1 MNLKLSNRLMHRAL
15 NVLSRSNMAA
25 WIGFFLTVGITFV
38 LWINAQNDAMQ
49 KAKIRFD
56 TSNVETVHEIYS
68 RMHTY
73 ENTLKSGVALLNTGE
88 QMDRKKWHIY
98 ISSMELA
105 KSYPGFQG
113 IGFSKVIPH
122 TKLAE
127 HISQMHAEGFP
138 DYTIKPAGKREE
150 YHSIIYL
157 EPLDERNRRA
167 IGYDMFTNPIRQQ
180 AMIQSRDTG
189 QTALSGK
196 VTLVQ
201 EQANNRQAGF
211 LMYVPF
217 YTTPKPLSTQI
228 ERKEHLSGFVFA
240 PFRAD
245 DLMKEIVFNKS
256 PTISIKLY
264 DGISIDDAALLYEN
278 RHIKKNQPLFTATI
292 PIVMYG
298 RTWTAVFQTLP
309 TFNTMIDKDR
319 SRMILLAGLPISF
332 LVLLTILSFSQTA
345 EQAQT
350 MARKMTIEIRALN
363 DELEN
368 MINTAPNPIIV
379 HTQDGKIIKINQTWT
394 DICGYTHDET
404 PTTDSWVDKVYKEH
418 QDEVKAHIRNLFNIT
433 KKVDEGEFSFYSK
446 SGTKITWQFSST
458 PFGIIDGKKAL
469 ISSAMDITELKNKDN
484 MVMMQSRYAAMGEM
498 ISMIA
503 HQWRQPLASISTVS
517 GLLSL
522 EAMMDQYHKEHFI
535 EKLDLI
541 GDLSLELSNTIN
553 DFRNFFKEDKTKEL
567 TTWKDLIEGC
577 LMMIKPILITKNIEV
592 IKTFHENHP
601 LMMYPREIK
610 QVILNLLKNAEDVL
624 IDNAILEPKIWIRT
638 LQEGQ
643 MSCLEIEDNGG
654 GISENI
660 IHQIFDPYFSTKIE
674 RNGTGI
680 GLYMSKTIVEKHGL
694 GLLEVYNTA
703 HGACFKIS
711 LPLDIETV

>member
-1 MNLKLSNRLMHRAL
+1 MNLKLSNILSKS
-15 NVLSRSNMAA
+15 VLIA
-25 WIGFFLTVGITFV
+25 WLAFFIAVGITYL
-38 LWINAQNDAMQ
+38 LWFNAKNEVMLEAKNRFNVSNSATVYDIDA
-49 KAKIRFD
+49 
-56 TSNVETVHEIYS
+56 
-68 RMHTY
+68 RMHMY
-73 ENTLKSGVALLNTGE
+73 ENTLKSCNALLSTVERMN
-88 QMDRKKWHIY
+88 RNKWNIY
-98 ISSMELA
+98 ISSIELS
-105 KSYPGFQG
+105 KHYPGFQG

-127 HISQMHAEGFP
+127 YISQMRADGFE
-138 DYTIKPAGKREE
+138 DYTIKPEGTRKE

-157 EPLDERNRRA
+157 EPLDERNRLA

-217 YTTPKPLSTQI
+217 YTTQKPLSTQI
-228 ERKEHLSGFVFA
+228 ERKEHLRGFVFA

-245 DLMKEIVFNKS
+245 DLMNKILENKN
-256 PTISIKLY
+256 PHISMKLY
-264 DGISIDDAALLYEN
+264 DGTSINDKTLIYKSNHL
-278 RHIKKNQPLFTATI
+278 INQNPLFTETI

-298 RTWTAVFQTLP
+298 RTWTAVFETLP
-309 TFNTMIDKDR
+309 SFKSTINTNHP
-319 SRMILLAGLPISF
+319 RMIILAGLPISF
-332 LVLLTILSFSQTA
+332 LLLLTILSFSQTA
-345 EQAQT
+345 EQAQAL
-350 MARKMTIEIRALN
+350 ARTMTIEIRALN

-446 SGTKITWQFSST
+446 SGTKVTWQFSST
-458 PFGIIDGKKAL
+458 PFGIIDGEKAL

-522 EAMMDQYHKEHFI
+522 EAMMDQYNKEHYI

-577 LMMIKPILITKNIEV
+577 LTMIKPILITKNIEV